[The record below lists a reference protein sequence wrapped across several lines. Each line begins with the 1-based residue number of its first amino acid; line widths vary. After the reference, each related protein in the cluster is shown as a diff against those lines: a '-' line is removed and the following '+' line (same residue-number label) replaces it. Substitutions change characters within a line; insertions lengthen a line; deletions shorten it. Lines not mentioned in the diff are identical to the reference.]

1 MLRIRPEQ
9 LRILT
14 EVMRRAFA
22 RKMADHLKS
31 SFPAEV
37 RRRFGDADAALA
49 AFVEAAITEAAGL
62 GIVTRDSV
70 RRYLEDRFTSAGP
83 GAVTGSAA
91 HAGNSKASED
101 VAKTPAG
108 EGRVDDPTERMPR
121 QSLSCRFIETRV
133 RCGDVAHVEV
143 EAHGLPDGTPVSVE
157 VRRIT
162 DGTLLAG
169 LSKVLEG
176 RVSCFQWQPTRASG
190 MTAYDGFILQVSA
203 AGLIAAGPDVL
214 AFETSPP
221 VGPEL
226 RTIDCRE
233 GPFVWTGRYRIAF
246 DGEQVTIG
254 TRIRVV
260 DKRGTVSSNSI
271 LPFIKGEI
279 EWFLSGRFGL
289 VRDGCWL
296 GTQCSC
302 VKPIRIQVDFVERD
316 EDHVVDLY
324 TGSLYSN
331 SAQSGFDRGSAAAWT
346 ETRSW
351 RGQWAHS
358 VGHLLGWLDDAQDP
372 GALMG
377 TGDPPRSR
385 DLEEA
390 RDWLTARTGQPWLLV
405 RLNGGQGDEAQ

>member
-1 MLRIRPEQ
+1 MLRIRPDQ

-14 EVMRRAFA
+14 EVTRRAFA
-22 RKMADHLKS
+22 RRMADHLKS
-31 SFPAEV
+31 AFPAEV
-37 RRRFGDADAALA
+37 EQRFSGDGAALV

-62 GIVTRDSV
+62 GIVTRDAV
-70 RRYLEDRFTSAGP
+70 RRYLEDQFTSAGP
-83 GAVTGSAA
+83 GAVLGSAV
-91 HAGNSKASED
+91 HARNSKASKA

-108 EGRVDDPTERMPR
+108 EARVDDPTERMPR

-133 RCGDVAHVEV
+133 RCGDVAHIEV

-162 DGTLLAG
+162 DRTLLAG

-176 RVSCFQWQPTRASG
+176 QVSRFEWQPTRTSS
-190 MTAYDGFILQVSA
+190 MTAHDGFILQVSA
-203 AGLIAAGPDVL
+203 AGLIATGPDVL
-214 AFETSPP
+214 TFETLPP

-226 RTIDCRE
+226 RKIDCRE

-260 DKRGTVSSNSI
+260 DKQGTVPSSSI

-289 VRDGCWL
+289 VRDGCRL

-324 TGSLYSN
+324 TGSPYSN
-331 SAQSGFDRGSAAAWT
+331 SGQSGQSGFDRGSAAAWT
-346 ETRSW
+346 LTRS
-351 RGQWAHS
+351 
-358 VGHLLGWLDDAQDP
+358 
-372 GALMG
+372 
-377 TGDPPRSR
+377 
-385 DLEEA
+385 
-390 RDWLTARTGQPWLLV
+390 
-405 RLNGGQGDEAQ
+405 